1 MFKDRNRKGYLIH
14 ESGENNFCICKILN
28 EHDSLEDAKRD
39 LVDLLSK
46 SKTEKQI
53 LREYSNKNIFS

>member
-14 ESGENNFCICKILN
+14 ESSENKFCICKILN
-28 EHDSLEDAKRD
+28 EHDNLEDAKKD

-53 LREYSNKNIFS
+53 LKEYSKKDIFS

>member
-1 MFKDRNRKGYLIH
+1 MLKDRNRKGYLIH
-14 ESGENNFCICKILN
+14 ESSENKFCVCKILN

-39 LVDLLSK
+39 LVNLLSK